1 MPKEVLIT
9 LIIIAGSIFILYLL
23 LFILALIFVLTFKKI
38 MKQHSK
44 SLMILIN
51 IKREN
56 VIKIFE
62 IFMDLNININPLII
76 EKLKE
81 IDIAKFMTP
90 DDPETKEVK
99 ELLSSVRDQAF
110 LIHAQHDVLNEN
122 KDYLTA
128 KSNILEIDKVYRTKV
143 AMYNADVLGYNYWI
157 KFLPTRF
164 IFTIFKCKEKAL
176 I

>member
-9 LIIIAGSIFILYLL
+9 LSIIAGSIFILYFL
-23 LFILALIFVLTFKKI
+23 LFILVLIFVLTFRKI
-38 MKQHSK
+38 MKQHRK
-44 SLMILIN
+44 SLMILMN

-56 VIKIFE
+56 VIKILE
-62 IFMDLNININPLII
+62 IFMGLNIDINPLII
-76 EKLKE
+76 EKLKQ

-90 DDPETKEVK
+90 EDPETKEVM
-99 ELLSSVRDQAF
+99 ELLSSVRDQTF
-110 LIHAQHDVLNEN
+110 LLHEQHAVLNEN
-122 KDYLTA
+122 KDYLKA
-128 KSNILEIDKVYRTKV
+128 KANILEIDKVYRTKV